1 MNYKVLKDIKT
12 MGGFILSIMLIII
25 AVALAANDNDFW
37 VFCVVVSMPVF
48 AFSVK
53 RADNI
58 YKLENGNINQKN
70 LKDVK
75 IIAGYIASLLLGV
88 IALVLAAKAHD
99 LWVFFLFVFLA
110 VSALI
115 VVRANKRYKED

>member
-1 MNYKVLKDIKT
+1 
-12 MGGFILSIMLIII
+12 MLIII

-37 VFCVVVSMPVF
+37 VFFVVVSMLVF

-70 LKDVK
+70 LKV
-75 IIAGYIASLLLGV
+75 
-88 IALVLAAKAHD
+88 
-99 LWVFFLFVFLA
+99 
-110 VSALI
+110 
-115 VVRANKRYKED
+115 